1 MNKSLLVVDD
11 SPDITFALKKLF
23 EEELGEYK
31 VIIAETG
38 EKCLE
43 ILNNCTI
50 PDAIIL
56 DIMLPGIDGWET
68 YERIK
73 KNEKWSKIP
82 IIFLTAR
89 SDCFTMGAGRFL
101 GEGYVEKP
109 FEPHELIRRVEKAIT
124 KYHS

>member
-1 MNKSLLVVDD
+1 MKKTLLVVDD
-11 SPDITFALKKLF
+11 SPDIRFALKKTL
-23 EEELGEYK
+23 EDDLGDYK
-31 VIIAETG
+31 IVFAETG
-38 EKCLE
+38 EQCLE
-43 ILNNCTI
+43 FLTNNLH

-73 KNEKWSKIP
+73 KNEKWANIP

-89 SDCFTMGAGRFL
+89 SDYFTSGAGRFL
-101 GEGYVEKP
+101 GDGYVAKP
-109 FEPHELIRRVEKAIT
+109 FQAHELIRRIEKAIT

>member
-1 MNKSLLVVDD
+1 MKKTLLVVDD
-11 SPDITFALKKLF
+11 SSDITFALKKLF

-31 VIIAETG
+31 VLIADTG

-43 ILNNCTI
+43 ILKNNSI

-73 KNEKWSKIP
+73 KNDKWSNIP
-82 IIFLTAR
+82 IVFLTAR
-89 SDCFTMGAGRFL
+89 SDYFTMGAGRFL

>member
-1 MNKSLLVVDD
+1 MNKTLLVVDD
-11 SPDITFALKKLF
+11 SPDVTFALKKLF
-23 EEELGEYK
+23 EDELGDYK
-31 VIIAETG
+31 VTVAETG
-38 EKCLE
+38 EECLE
-43 ILNNCTI
+43 ILNNSTI

-89 SDCFTMGAGRFL
+89 SDYFTMGAGRFL